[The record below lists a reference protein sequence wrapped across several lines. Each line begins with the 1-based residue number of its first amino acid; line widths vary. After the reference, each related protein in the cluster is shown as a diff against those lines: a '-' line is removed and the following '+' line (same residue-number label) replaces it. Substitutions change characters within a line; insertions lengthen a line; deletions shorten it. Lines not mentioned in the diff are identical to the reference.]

1 MIFCS
6 HFHPEIEFN
15 AGTLNPEAFE
25 LSSGKTI
32 NINISNIIMQSKNT
46 KIDCIMVDIQ
56 IVGL

>member
-15 AGTLNPEAFE
+15 AGTVNPEAFE

-32 NINISNIIMQSKNT
+32 NMNISNIIMQSK
-46 KIDCIMVDIQ
+46 IQ
-56 IVGL
+56 KLIVSWLTFKL